1 MKRYQALADD
11 IARSIRQGL
20 LRPGQR
26 LPSVRQASAARK
38 LSPATVF
45 QAYYLL
51 ESQGLVRP
59 RARSGYYVSE
69 HVHALLPEPDAA
81 SAPDGESRA
90 VDISALVFEVLESAM
105 ARDIVPLGS
114 AFMSPSLFP
123 LAKLGRAMAHEA
135 VHLDPRST
143 VDDLTPGN
151 AELRRHIALRYRIG
165 EVELGIN
172 DLVVTN
178 GAIEALNLCIAAT
191 TRPGDAVLVESPCFY
206 VALQT
211 LERHGLHAVEVPT
224 HPREGVELG
233 ALDAAIRRHAPKAC
247 WLMTSFQN
255 PLGASMPEAKKREL
269 VELLARHEL
278 PLIEDDV
285 YGELHFGARR
295 PLPAKAFD
303 TRGLVLHCSSF
314 SKTLAP
320 GYRIGWAAPGRYAQR
335 VARLKLTN
343 TLATCVPA
351 QLAIARYLQRGGYE
365 RHLRG
370 LRQTLRLQ
378 QAAYLEA
385 VARYFP
391 GGTRVT
397 RPDGGYFL
405 WIELPPDRDAL
416 ALQRQAAQR
425 GISIAPGPIF
435 SAHRGHGH
443 CLRLNYGHALDAR
456 VDAALKVLGELSAAR
471 SALA

>member
-20 LRPGQR
+20 LSPGQR
-26 LPSVRQASAARK
+26 LPSVRQTSAARQ

-51 ESQGLVRP
+51 EAQGLVQS
-59 RARSGYYVSE
+59 RARSGYYVRE
-69 HVHALLPEPDAA
+69 LPRTLPPEPDAA
-81 SAPDGESRA
+81 SQPDGESRP
-90 VDISALVFEVLESAM
+90 VDVSELVFEVLESAM
-105 ARDIVPLGS
+105 AHDIVPLGS
-114 AFMSPSLFP
+114 AFMSPALFP
-123 LAKLGRAMAHEA
+123 LARLGRAMAHEA

-165 EVELGIN
+165 GVELGAN
-172 DLVVTN
+172 DLVVCN
-178 GAIEALNLCIAAT
+178 GAIEALNLCLAAV

-206 VALQT
+206 AALQV

-224 HPREGVELG
+224 HPRDGIELG
-233 ALDAAIRRHAPKAC
+233 ALATAIARHRPKAC
-247 WLMTSFQN
+247 WLMTNFQN
-255 PLGASMPEAKKREL
+255 PLGSTMPDAKKREL

-285 YGELHFGARR
+285 YGELHFGAHR
-295 PLPAKAFD
+295 PAPAKAYD
-303 TRGLVLHCSSF
+303 RRGLVLHCSSF

-320 GYRIGWAAPGRYAQR
+320 GYRIGWAAAGRYTQR

-365 RHLRG
+365 RHLRR
-370 LRQTLRLQ
+370 LRTALAAQ
-378 QAAYLEA
+378 QGAYLAA
-385 VARYFP
+385 VAEHFP
-391 GGTRVT
+391 QGTRVT

-405 WIELPPDRDAL
+405 WIELPEDRDAL
-416 ALQRQAAQR
+416 GVHREAARR

-435 SAHRGHGH
+435 SAHRGHAH
-443 CLRLNYGHALDAR
+443 CLRLNYGHPLDAR
-456 VDAALKVLGELSAAR
+456 VGAALRVLGELSSAR
-471 SALA
+471 SAPA

>member
-20 LRPGQR
+20 LSPGQR
-26 LPSVRQASAARK
+26 LPSVRQTSAARQ

-51 ESQGLVRP
+51 EAQGLVQS
-59 RARSGYYVSE
+59 RARSGYYVRE
-69 HVHALLPEPDAA
+69 LPRTLPPEPDAA
-81 SAPDGESRA
+81 SQPDGESRP
-90 VDISALVFEVLESAM
+90 VDVSELVFEVLESAM
-105 ARDIVPLGS
+105 AHDIVPLGS
-114 AFMSPSLFP
+114 AFMSPALFP
-123 LAKLGRAMAHEA
+123 LARLGRAMAHEA

-165 EVELGIN
+165 GVELGAN
-172 DLVVTN
+172 DLVVCN
-178 GAIEALNLCIAAT
+178 GAIEALNLCLAAV

-206 VALQT
+206 AALQV

-224 HPREGVELG
+224 HPRDGIELG
-233 ALDAAIRRHAPKAC
+233 ALATAIARHRPKAC
-247 WLMTSFQN
+247 WLMTNFQN
-255 PLGASMPEAKKREL
+255 PLGSTMPDAKKREL
-269 VELLARHEL
+269 VELLVRHEL

-285 YGELHFGARR
+285 YGELYFGAHR
-295 PLPAKAFD
+295 PAPAKAYD
-303 TRGLVLHCSSF
+303 RRGLVLHCSSF

-320 GYRIGWAAPGRYAQR
+320 GYRIGWAAAGRYTQR

-365 RHLRG
+365 RHLRR
-370 LRQTLRLQ
+370 LRTALAAQ
-378 QAAYLEA
+378 QGAYLAA
-385 VARYFP
+385 VAEHFP
-391 GGTRVT
+391 QGTRVT

-405 WIELPPDRDAL
+405 WIELPEDRDAL
-416 ALQRQAAQR
+416 GVHREAARR

-435 SAHRGHGH
+435 SAHRGHAH
-443 CLRLNYGHALDAR
+443 CLRLNYGHPLDAR
-456 VDAALKVLGELSAAR
+456 VAAALRVLGELSSAR
-471 SALA
+471 SAPA

>member
-20 LRPGQR
+20 LSPGQR
-26 LPSVRQASAARK
+26 LPSVRQTSAARQ

-51 ESQGLVRP
+51 EAQGLVQS
-59 RARSGYYVSE
+59 RARSGYYVIAQAG
-69 HVHALLPEPDAA
+69 ALPPEPDAA
-81 SAPDGESRA
+81 SQPDGESRP
-90 VDISALVFEVLESAM
+90 VDVSELVFEVLESAM
-105 ARDIVPLGS
+105 AHDIVPLGS
-114 AFMSPSLFP
+114 AFMSPALFP

-165 EVELGIN
+165 GVELGAN
-172 DLVVTN
+172 DLVVCN
-178 GAIEALNLCIAAT
+178 GAIEALNLCIAAV

-206 VALQT
+206 AALQV
-211 LERHGLHAVEVPT
+211 LERHGLHAIEVPT
-224 HPREGVELG
+224 HPRDGIELG
-233 ALDAAIRRHAPKAC
+233 ALATAIARHRPKAC
-247 WLMTSFQN
+247 WLMTNFQN
-255 PLGASMPEAKKREL
+255 PLGSTMPDANKREL

-285 YGELHFGARR
+285 YGELHFGTHR
-295 PLPAKAFD
+295 PAPAKAYD
-303 TRGLVLHCSSF
+303 RRGLVLHCSSF

-320 GYRIGWAAPGRYAQR
+320 GYRIGWAAAGRYTQQ

-351 QLAIARYLQRGGYE
+351 QLAIARYLQRGSYE
-365 RHLRG
+365 RHLRR
-370 LRQTLRLQ
+370 LRTALAAQ
-378 QAAYLEA
+378 QSAYLAA
-385 VARYFP
+385 VAEHFP
-391 GGTRVT
+391 QGTRVT

-405 WIELPPDRDAL
+405 WIELPEDRDAL
-416 ALQRQAAQR
+416 GVHREAARR

-435 SAHRGHGH
+435 SAHRGHAH
-443 CLRLNYGHALDAR
+443 CLRLNYGHPLDAR
-456 VDAALKVLGELSAAR
+456 VAAALRVLGELSSAR
-471 SALA
+471 SAPA

>member
-20 LRPGQR
+20 LSPGQR
-26 LPSVRQASAARK
+26 LPSVRQTSAARK

-51 ESQGLVRP
+51 ESQGLVQP

-69 HVHALLPEPDAA
+69 RARAVPPEPDTA
-81 SAPDGESRA
+81 SQPDGQARA
-90 VDISALVFEVLESAM
+90 VDVSELVFEVLESAM

-114 AFMSPSLFP
+114 AFMSPALFP
-123 LAKLGRAMAHEA
+123 LTRLGRAMAHEA

-165 EVELGIN
+165 AVPIGAN
-172 DLVVTN
+172 DLVVCN
-178 GAIEALNLCIAAT
+178 GAIEALNLCIAAV

-206 VALQT
+206 AALQT
-211 LERHGLHAVEVPT
+211 LERRGLHAIEVPT
-224 HPREGVELG
+224 HPREGIELG
-233 ALDAAIRRHAPKAC
+233 ALDAAIRRHAPAAC
-247 WLMTSFQN
+247 WLMTNYQN
-255 PLGASMPEAKKREL
+255 PLGSTLPEAKKREL

-285 YGELHFGARR
+285 YGELHFGAHR
-295 PLPAKAFD
+295 PAPAKAFD

-320 GYRIGWAAPGRYAQR
+320 GYRIGWTAPGRYAQR

-351 QLAIARYLQRGGYE
+351 QLAIARYLQRGGYD

-370 LRQTLRLQ
+370 LRKTLATQ
-378 QAAYLEA
+378 QAAYLDA

-391 GGTRVT
+391 QGTRVT

-405 WIELPPDRDAL
+405 WIELPEGSDAL
-416 ALQRQAAQR
+416 AVQRRAAQQ
-425 GISIAPGPIF
+425 GISIAPGPMF
-435 SAHRGHGH
+435 SANRGYAH

-456 VDAALKVLGELSAAR
+456 VDAALQALGALSSAR
-471 SALA
+471 